1 MQHADTFGYL
11 DHAKTIHVDNHVG
24 KAKYFPRRPQI
35 LVTLV
40 CFGKYYLL
48 LNVVHIPLS
57 FKYLFHSNF
66 FFILVSNPDTS
77 N

>member
-11 DHAKTIHVDNHVG
+11 DHAKTLMHVENHVG
-24 KAKYFPRRPQI
+24 KAKFFPRLAKT

-57 FKYLFHSNF
+57 YKYQFHSNF
-66 FFILVSNPDTS
+66 IFSQQP
-77 N
+77 

>member
-1 MQHADTFGYL
+1 MQHADTFGYV
-11 DHAKTIHVDNHVG
+11 DHAKTRIHVENHVG
-24 KAKYFPRRPQI
+24 EAKYFPRQPKI

-66 FFILVSNPDTS
+66 FLVSNPDTS